1 LDEIDPSNGLHEVLQ
16 LLGRLESIIK
26 IRICASSRPEFLLE
40 KKFANYPKLRL
51 HYLTARDTREY
62 STGYF
67 EKKILPLAGSNYTV
81 QDLRN
86 LVGDLCSKADGVF
99 LWVHLALRSLENG
112 FGNNNDLSDIYR
124 RLEELPN
131 DLYDL
136 FEDMW
141 NRLGDSRKIYQ
152 KKAADYFNIA
162 VAAHLRREI
171 DPVYCLSVLDLV
183 VALDSSIQEGFLHS
197 RNRVNVETMRSR
209 CQLPVGHIQT
219 KCGGLLE
226 CFRIKGMHIST

>member
-141 NRLGDSRKIYQ
+141 NRLGDSKKIYQ
-152 KKAADYFNIA
+152 KKAADYFI
-162 VAAHLRREI
+162 LQWR
-171 DPVYCLSVLDLV
+171 
-183 VALDSSIQEGFLHS
+183 
-197 RNRVNVETMRSR
+197 
-209 CQLPVGHIQT
+209 
-219 KCGGLLE
+219 
-226 CFRIKGMHIST
+226 HISNVKKILATA